1 MTFANVNLCGWKKAL
16 RQPEARRCTAVPKKN
31 PPNQAGREVHALRHG
46 GGAVAVAAVSR
57 LAFSAPT
64 GLEIR
69 GRGGCQFA
77 AMLEMARHGGRILVR
92 RFDQRIDF
100 RIDEGCQM
108 FGGHPYRKYRV
119 GDQFTEVTALLD
131 AGVVDLGF
139 NCAEVVH
146 TVLHCVDAGGTGSRK
161 RMACMPGATPTTHS
175 LVTELLRRTN
185 RRWAQCPSLS
195 NRMFRWMPSIF
206 LMRYLLRLQYSNLDR
221 VKRRLRVACHRA
233 IFIEH

>member
-1 MTFANVNLCGWKKAL
+1 MSIFVAGKKRCASQ
-16 RQPEARRCTAVPKKN
+16 RHAGVRRHPKKN
-31 PPNQAGREVHALRHG
+31 PPDEAGGEVHALRHG
-46 GGAVAVAAVSR
+46 GGAVGVAAVSR
-57 LAFSAPT
+57 WALSAPT

-69 GRGGCQFA
+69 GRGGCPLA
-77 AMLEMARHGGRILVR
+77 AMLEMARHSGRILVW

-185 RRWAQCPSLS
+185 RRWAQCSPLS
-195 NRMFRWMPSIF
+195 NRMFGSMTSIF
-206 LMRYLLRLQYSNLDR
+206 LMVTHKLLQYSN
-221 VKRRLRVACHRA
+221 
-233 IFIEH
+233 FP